1 MENIKLLYVSG
12 THCVQNADDCI
23 IWSDLGIEWYDTGY
37 YCSSNGCGDLPPIK
51 NYYATKKYRNALQK
65 CGKNIK
71 IVDLLQERY
80 KTYSGKVVPNVWRFT
95 KEFLKD
101 FNIILFNYD
110 ISNIINNLDVL
121 KDKIVIFKSFGMG
134 NPLDEPK
141 IGTLRALKKIIR
153 VTNSLHEDRQTPMY
167 GGDDFI
173 IHSSVIPNDEVY
185 KWNGKKDQICIFCN
199 GFQVCEN
206 RRKHYEKILSLCPN
220 YRFLLYGANNEQ
232 DPLSCGFCSLNEKI
246 QIINDSRISLIV
258 GTPGSSYTY
267 SLAESMIAGSP
278 TVCYGRE
285 MWESK
290 IYEIDELFN
299 HGEDILIGETP
310 EECADYIQLLMKDK
324 ELCEYLGRNARQ
336 KALKVFGRKAVSK
349 EWKDLFNDI

>member
-1 MENIKLLYVSG
+1 MKLLYVSPVHP
-12 THCVQNADDCI
+12 TLETCNCI
-23 IWSDLGIEWYDTGY
+23 TWSDLEIEWYSTGY
-37 YCSSNGCGDLPPIK
+37 FAVKNGLGDLPKIK
-51 NYYATKKYRNALQK
+51 NYYANDKYRKELMKNA
-65 CGKNIK
+65 NAVDM
-71 IVDLLQERY
+71 VDLLKERY
-80 KTYSGKVVPNVWRFT
+80 LTYTTKIMPHIWTFNKNFVDKFDIFIFSHDIANVV
-95 KEFLKD
+95 
-101 FNIILFNYD
+101 
-110 ISNIINNLDVL
+110 NNLEVL
-121 KDKIVIFKSFGMG
+121 KNKKVIFNSYGMHS
-134 NPLDEPK
+134 PASEIQ
-141 IGTLRALKKIIR
+141 IGSLRALKKIIR
-153 VTNSLHEDRQTPMY
+153 TSTSLHEDRFTPLY
-167 GGDDFI
+167 GGVDKV
-173 IHSSVIPNDEVY
+173 IHTSVIPNDEVY

-206 RRKHYEKILSLCPN
+206 RRKYYEKILSLCPN
-220 YRFLLYGANNEQ
+220 YKFLLYGANNEQ

-246 QIINDSRISLIV
+246 EIINDSRISLIV

-278 TVCYGRE
+278 TVCYGKE

-290 IYEIDELFN
+290 VYEIDELFN

-336 KALKVFGRKAVSK
+336 KALKVFGRKAVAK